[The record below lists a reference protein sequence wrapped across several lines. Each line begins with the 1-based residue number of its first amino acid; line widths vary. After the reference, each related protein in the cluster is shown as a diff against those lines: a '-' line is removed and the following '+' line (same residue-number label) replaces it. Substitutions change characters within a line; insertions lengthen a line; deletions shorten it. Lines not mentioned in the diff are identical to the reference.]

1 MGDGMADD
9 TSIERRRKRVAQQQI
24 DHIGVNL
31 WQASNAFIQEMLRQ
45 VRACGFDDVTV
56 ADAEF
61 LPHLAISGSSL
72 TQLALKRRTSRQA
85 VHQSAH
91 SLMKRGYLSLETDPA
106 DRRAKLVRYTERG
119 LDFVE
124 ALQAIKAGLQKQ
136 AETKIGKPELGTL
149 TEMLDEL
156 AALYDREP

>member
-1 MGDGMADD
+1 MADD
-9 TSIERRRKRVAQQQI
+9 TSIERRRKRVAKQQI
-24 DHIGVNL
+24 DHIGVGL

-45 VRACGFDDVTV
+45 VRARGFNDITI

-61 LPHLAISGSSL
+61 LPHLAISGTSL
-72 TQLALKRRTSRQA
+72 TQLAKKRRTSRQA

-106 DRRAKLVRYTERG
+106 DRRAKIVRYTERG

-124 ALQAIKAGLQKQ
+124 ALQEIKADLQKR
-136 AETKIGKPELGTL
+136 AESRLGRKQLGELTKLLDDL
-149 TEMLDEL
+149 T
-156 AALYDREP
+156 ALFDREP

>member
-31 WQASNAFIQEMLRQ
+31 WQASNAFIQE
-45 VRACGFDDVTV
+45 VRARGFDDVTV

-72 TQLALKRRTSRQA
+72 TQLAQKRRTSRQA

-106 DRRAKLVRYTERG
+106 DRRAKIVRYTERG

-124 ALQAIKAGLQKQ
+124 TLQTIKAGLQKQ
-136 AETKIGKPELGTL
+136 AEAKIGKQALGTL
-149 TEMLDEL
+149 TEQLDEL
-156 AALYDREP
+156 AALFDRDP